1 MIKIAIDEIVDRQ
14 LERSSET
21 ATLATT
27 EKRATIDR
35 LFQTVIGYT
44 YVRKGDDVQAK

>member
-27 EKRATIDR
+27 ERTAKIDR
-35 LFQTVIGYT
+35 SVWTVIGYT
-44 YVRKGDDVQAK
+44 